1 MDAHPSEHDL
11 VTRAAQGDSG
21 ALSTL
26 LERHGPTVRGRIAG
40 DLPRK
45 WRSVLSV
52 DDVLQQAYTDA
63 FLAIGRFVPQSEGS
77 FLAWL
82 TRLARNALLD
92 ALDMLQAAK
101 RGGGRGRLEP
111 DSARSLTGLLDAVKA
126 ISATPSR
133 AVAAQ
138 ESLDALRRC
147 IDRLPESHRMIIEL
161 YDLQQRPIEEV
172 AASLQRSVG
181 AAYML
186 RARAHRMLAEA
197 LIDSS
202 DRTSS

>member
-1 MDAHPSEHDL
+1 MDSRTSESEL
-11 VTRAAQGDSG
+11 VTKAIGGDAG
-21 ALSTL
+21 ALTAL
-26 LERHGPTVRGRIAG
+26 LERHGPTVRGRLAA

-45 WRSVLSV
+45 WQSVLSV

-63 FLAIGRFVPQSEGS
+63 FLAIGRFVPQGDGA

-82 TRLARNALLD
+82 TRLSRNALLD

-101 RGGGRGRLEP
+101 RGGGRGKLEP
-111 DSARSLTGLLDAVKA
+111 DTSRSLTGLLDAVKA

-138 ESLDALRRC
+138 EALTALRQC
-147 IDRLPESHRMIIEL
+147 IDRLPDSYRMVIEL
-161 YDLQQRPIEEV
+161 YDLQQRPVEEV
-172 AASLQRSVG
+172 AASLNRSVG

-186 RARAHRMLAEA
+186 RARAHRMLADA
-197 LIDSS
+197 LSDLGDRSS
-202 DRTSS
+202 P

>member
-1 MDAHPSEHDL
+1 MDAHYSELDL
-11 VTRAAQGDSG
+11 VTRAVNGDAG

-26 LERHGPTVRGRIAG
+26 LERHGPTVRGRLAG

-63 FLAIGRFVPQSEGS
+63 FLAIGRFVPQGEGS

-82 TRLARNALLD
+82 TRLARNSLLD

-126 ISATPSR
+126 VSATPSR

-138 ESLDALRRC
+138 ESLEALRRC
-147 IDRLPESHRMIIEL
+147 IDRLPEGHRMVIEL

-172 AASLQRSVG
+172 AASLKRSVG

-186 RARAHRMLAEA
+186 RARAHRMLAEV